1 MKNMDQWKGVN
12 WKCILYQP
20 HKRQLSIMA
29 EAEGRGCDLMDE
41 ANSPSGNSDDVKF
54 KDPLLTG
61 LDRDSDD
68 DGVSG

>member
-1 MKNMDQWKGVN
+1 
-12 WKCILYQP
+12 
-20 HKRQLSIMA
+20 MA